1 MTFGTAILEQCAT
14 LGAISEDPRV
24 LTRTYLT
31 PSHRRAAETIAT
43 WMRAAGMDTHIDA
56 LGNVVGRYAGATP
69 DAPVLITGSHMDSVV
84 NAGRYDGL
92 FGVLT
97 GIAAVGDLARRGVRR
112 PFAIEVVAFADE
124 EGVRFGFS
132 MIGSKAL
139 AGVFD
144 AEWLARRDE
153 QGITLAAALATFGG
167 DADAIPDL
175 ARDPRHVLAFVESHI
190 EQGPVLLDG
199 GHALGVVTA
208 IAGASRV
215 RVTVKGLAGH
225 AGTTPMPGRRD
236 ALAAAAQ
243 MVLAIEE
250 HARERA
256 ATLVATVGKLAVAGG
271 GAINV
276 IPGDVEF
283 TIDVRSGDDGTRL
296 AAVTALRERCEAI
309 AAARSVELGWDVMF
323 ELAAAPCDARLQDA
337 FAAAIAAQGLPPV
350 RLPSGAGH
358 DAMEMARL
366 APMGMLFVRCGN
378 GGISHNPLETMTAAD
393 ADVATRALVTF
404 LEHLDPATL
413 KR

>member
-1 MTFGTAILEQCAT
+1 MTFGNTILEQCAV
-14 LGAISEDPRV
+14 LGAISEDPQV

-31 PSHRRAAETIAT
+31 PAHRRAADVIAG
-43 WMRAAGMDTHIDA
+43 WMRGAGMDAHVDA

-69 DAPVLITGSHMDSVV
+69 NAPVLITGSHMDSVV
-84 NAGRYDGL
+84 DAGRYDGL
-92 FGVLT
+92 FGVLS
-97 GIAAVGDLARRGVRR
+97 GIAAVGELNRRGVRR

-139 AGVFD
+139 AGAFD
-144 AEWLARRDE
+144 TGWLARRDAA
-153 QGITLAAALATFGG
+153 GVTLASALATFGG

-175 ARDPRHVLAFVESHI
+175 ARDPRRVLAFVESHI

-215 RVTVKGLAGH
+215 RVTVNGLAGH
-225 AGTTPMPGRRD
+225 AGTTPMPGRKD
-236 ALAAAAQ
+236 ALAAAAA
-243 MVLAIEE
+243 MILAIEA
-250 HARERA
+250 HASERA

-276 IPGDVEF
+276 IPGAVEF
-283 TIDVRSGDDGTRL
+283 TIDVRSGDDATRH
-296 AAVTALRERCEAI
+296 AAVIALRERCEAI
-309 AAARSVELGWDVMF
+309 AATRGVTLGWDVVF
-323 ELAAAPCDARLQDA
+323 ELAAAPCDPRLQDA
-337 FAAAIAAQGLPPV
+337 FARAIAAQGLAPV

-366 APMGMLFVRCGN
+366 APIGMLFVRCGN
-378 GGISHNPLETMTAAD
+378 GGISHNPLETMTADD
-393 ADVATRALVTF
+393 ADVATRALVSF

-413 KR
+413 RH